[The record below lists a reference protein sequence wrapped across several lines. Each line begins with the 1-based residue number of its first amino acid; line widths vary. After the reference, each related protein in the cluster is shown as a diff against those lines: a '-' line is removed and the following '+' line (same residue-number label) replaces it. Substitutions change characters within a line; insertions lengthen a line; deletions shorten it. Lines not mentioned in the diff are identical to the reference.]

1 MLLRSILPALAL
13 GLVSCVSSTKLVVP
27 MKRTAVNLPGTSLSA
42 VYSNAVWAGST
53 LYLSGKLG
61 IDPETGQI
69 PSDVGQEIRLI
80 LDGLQ
85 EVLAEA
91 ELTMDDLVS
100 VTVFCTDPALY
111 DQFNSIYAEYFTGT
125 FPARAFIGSGPL
137 LRGAHFEVKGI
148 AVRQS

>member
-27 MKRTAVNLPGTSLSA
+27 LKRPAVNLPGTSLSA

-91 ELTMDDLVS
+91 
-100 VTVFCTDPALY
+100 
-111 DQFNSIYAEYFTGT
+111 
-125 FPARAFIGSGPL
+125 
-137 LRGAHFEVKGI
+137 
-148 AVRQS
+148 